1 MDEDLRQS
9 LNALKAELDRLD
21 SADPDKRAT
30 LERLIDDIEHKLQHP
45 DQGETSGSLI
55 ERAKESI
62 EHFEVSH
69 PRATAILNDI
79 MMTLSNMG
87 I

>member
-1 MDEDLRQS
+1 MDQDLRK
-9 LNALKAELDRLD
+9 ALRELRAELERA
-21 SADPDKRAT
+21 SGADPEECAK
-30 LERLIDDIEHKLQHP
+30 LERLIDAIEHKLDHPEQHEE
-45 DQGETSGSLI
+45 DYSLV

-69 PRATAILNDI
+69 PRATGILNDI
-79 MMTLSNMG
+79 MMMLSNMG